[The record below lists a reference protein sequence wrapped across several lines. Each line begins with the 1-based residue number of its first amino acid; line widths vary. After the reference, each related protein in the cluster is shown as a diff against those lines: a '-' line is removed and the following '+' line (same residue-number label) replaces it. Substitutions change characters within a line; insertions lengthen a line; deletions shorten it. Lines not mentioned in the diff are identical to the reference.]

1 MKLFIASD
9 IHGSGK
15 YVKLL
20 EERFN
25 ESKCDKLILLGDL
38 LYHGPRNK
46 LPIEYDPEVV
56 YTTLNKYKDRIMAVR
71 GNCDSEVDQMVLEF
85 PIMDDYLFLNI
96 DNHNIYFSH
105 GHINE
110 RINYDDNDILIN
122 GHTHVY
128 VLSKNYINVGSI
140 SIPKNNTLNS
150 YVIYEDSTFY
160 LYDLITNNLI
170 DKIDI

>member
-20 EERFN
+20 EERCN

-150 YVIYEDSTFY
+150 YVIYEDNTFY